1 MNLFQRL
8 MFHRL
13 HNAEPVDG
21 GAPAAAEPVQAS
33 ADPAAQVA
41 EPGVQDKPAEGEEKP
56 TGEEKV
62 PGKEG
67 DKPVEEKPKEG
78 DDKDKK
84 PEGAPEKYEFKPAE
98 GQELDE
104 TALKEFEPIARE
116 LNLNQEQAQ
125 KFVDLYASKI
135 VPQLQQKQVEQWT
148 KQTEQWAVDAKA
160 DKEIGGDNMTANIGL
175 AQKAFD
181 QFGSPELKEYLNTTG
196 LGNHPEIIRAFMKV
210 GKSMSEDSMVMT
222 NNSGQRS
229 QADILY
235 GNK

>member
-1 MNLFQRL
+1 MNLFERL
-8 MFHRL
+8 MFRRL
-13 HNAEPVDG
+13 CNEQASDG
-21 GAPAAAEPVQAS
+21 GAAPAASEPAQSTPQAPQPAEPS
-33 ADPAAQVA
+33 T
-41 EPGVQDKPAEGEEKP
+41 QDKPVEGTENP
-56 TGEEKV
+56 TGAEKE
-62 PGKEG
+62 PDKEG
-67 DKPVEEKPKEG
+67 DKPVDEKPKEG
-78 DDKDKK
+78 DDKNKE
-84 PEGAPEKYEFKPAE
+84 PEGAPEKYEFKAAE
-98 GQELDE
+98 GQQLDE

-135 VPQLQQKQVEQWT
+135 VPQLQQQQIEQWT

-222 NNSGQRS
+222 NNTGQRS
-229 QADILY
+229 AAEVLY
-235 GNK
+235 GK

>member
-1 MNLFQRL
+1 MNLFERL
-8 MFHRL
+8 MFRRL
-13 HNAEPVDG
+13 YNAEPVDG
-21 GAPAAAEPVQAS
+21 GAPASTEPVTTGAES
-33 ADPAAQVA
+33 ETPPVGETGKPEDGKPDGETK
-41 EPGVQDKPAEGEEKP
+41 EPGKEVDKPAEGE
-56 TGEEKV
+56 
-62 PGKEG
+62 
-67 DKPVEEKPKEG
+67 PKEG

-84 PEGAPEKYEFKPAE
+84 PDGAPEKYEFKPAE

-135 VPQLQQKQVEQWT
+135 VPQLQQQQVEQWT

-160 DKEIGGDNMTANIGL
+160 DKEIGGDNMTVNVGL

-210 GKSMSEDSMVMT
+210 GKAMSEDSMVMT
-222 NNSGQRS
+222 NDSGQRS
-229 QADILY
+229 AAEVLY
-235 GNK
+235 GK

>member
-1 MNLFQRL
+1 MNLFERL
-8 MFHRL
+8 MFSRL
-13 HNAEPVDG
+13 CNEQASDG
-21 GAPAAAEPVQAS
+21 GAAPAASEPAQSTPPAEPS
-33 ADPAAQVA
+33 T
-41 EPGVQDKPAEGEEKP
+41 QDKPVEGAENPAGAEKEP
-56 TGEEKV
+56 D
-62 PGKEG
+62 KEG
-67 DKPVEEKPKEG
+67 DKPVDENPKEG
-78 DDKDKK
+78 DDKNKK
-84 PEGAPEKYEFKPAE
+84 PEGAPEKYEFKAAE
-98 GQELDE
+98 GQQLDE

-135 VPQLQQKQVEQWT
+135 VPQLQQQQIEQWT

-222 NNSGQRS
+222 NNTGQRS
-229 QADILY
+229 AAEVLY
-235 GNK
+235 GK

>member
-1 MNLFQRL
+1 MNLFERL
-8 MFHRL
+8 MFSRL
-13 HNAEPVDG
+13 CNEQASDG
-21 GAPAAAEPVQAS
+21 GAAPAAPEPAQSTPPAEPS
-33 ADPAAQVA
+33 T
-41 EPGVQDKPAEGEEKP
+41 QDKPVEGAENPAGAEKEP
-56 TGEEKV
+56 D
-62 PGKEG
+62 KEG
-67 DKPVEEKPKEG
+67 DKPVDEKPKEG
-78 DDKDKK
+78 DDKNKK
-84 PEGAPEKYEFKPAE
+84 PEGAPEKYEFKAAE
-98 GQELDE
+98 GQQLDE

-135 VPQLQQKQVEQWT
+135 VPQLQQQQIEQWT

-222 NNSGQRS
+222 NNTGQRS
-229 QADILY
+229 AAEVLY
-235 GNK
+235 GK

>member
-1 MNLFQRL
+1 MNLFERL
-8 MFHRL
+8 MFSRL
-13 HNAEPVDG
+13 CNEQASDG
-21 GAPAAAEPVQAS
+21 GAAPAASEPAQSTPPAEPS
-33 ADPAAQVA
+33 T
-41 EPGVQDKPAEGEEKP
+41 QDKPVEGAESPAGAEKDP
-56 TGEEKV
+56 D
-62 PGKEG
+62 KEG
-67 DKPVEEKPKEG
+67 DKPVDEKPKEG
-78 DDKDKK
+78 DDKNKE
-84 PEGAPEKYEFKPAE
+84 PEGAPEKYEFKAAE
-98 GQELDE
+98 GQQLDE

-135 VPQLQQKQVEQWT
+135 VPQLQQQQIEQWT

-222 NNSGQRS
+222 NNTGQRS
-229 QADILY
+229 AAEVLY
-235 GNK
+235 GK

>member
-1 MNLFQRL
+1 MNLFERL
-8 MFHRL
+8 MFRRL

-21 GAPAAAEPVQAS
+21 GAPAATEPAPASEAQGAEPAT
-33 ADPAAQVA
+33 
-41 EPGVQDKPAEGEEKP
+41 QDKPAEGAEKP
-56 TGEEKV
+56 AGEEKE

-67 DKPVEEKPKEG
+67 DKPVDEKTKEG

-84 PEGAPEKYEFKPAE
+84 PDGAPEKYEFKPAE

-104 TALKEFEPIARE
+104 SALKEFEPIARE

-222 NNSGQRS
+222 NNTGQRS
-229 QADILY
+229 AAEVLY
-235 GNK
+235 GK

>member
-1 MNLFQRL
+1 MNLFERL
-8 MFHRL
+8 MFSRL
-13 HNAEPVDG
+13 CNEQASDG
-21 GAPAAAEPVQAS
+21 GAAPAASEPAQSTPPPAEPS
-33 ADPAAQVA
+33 T
-41 EPGVQDKPAEGEEKP
+41 QDKPAEGAENP
-56 TGEEKV
+56 TGAEKE
-62 PGKEG
+62 PDKEG
-67 DKPVEEKPKEG
+67 DKPVDEKPKEG
-78 DDKDKK
+78 DDKNKE
-84 PEGAPEKYEFKPAE
+84 PEGAPEKYEFKAAE
-98 GQELDE
+98 GQQLDE

-135 VPQLQQKQVEQWT
+135 VPQLQQQQIEQWT

-222 NNSGQRS
+222 NNTGQRS
-229 QADILY
+229 AAEVLY
-235 GNK
+235 GK